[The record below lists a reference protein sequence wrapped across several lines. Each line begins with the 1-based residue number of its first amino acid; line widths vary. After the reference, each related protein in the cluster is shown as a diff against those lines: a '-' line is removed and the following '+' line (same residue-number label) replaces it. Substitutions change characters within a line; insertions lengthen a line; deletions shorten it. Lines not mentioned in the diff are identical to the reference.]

1 MTEISDVLYT
11 KGVHKIKEK
20 MTTDLKELEQELVDA
35 ENRLKQLEL
44 ESVETT
50 KKRLAIQKMLEVAQ
64 ESQTVATELLSTIDA
79 VLGTLDDDAKK
90 FVALQIINHLK
101 QHTSPTE
108 TKNILNLDGIT
119 ILSERFGAKATEDG
133 YTYFCGMDYK
143 RAKGDIQFSA
153 SIWRKFLIQ
162 NYPCDSV
169 VIFDNPSESPIK
181 GNYLVV
187 ANGATLRDVALV
199 GNMNFEQ
206 APTESI
212 PEPLNINQ
220 DLEFFPHLGTSTV
233 DVYLP
238 TTPTP
243 IINPDNPHEMIGRT
257 ISTNAYGTEQ
267 TGTIVSYVDGDATP
281 WRVAVPDFPI
291 ELVLSTEQMTLV

>member
-1 MTEISDVLYT
+1 
-11 KGVHKIKEK
+11 

-44 ESVETT
+44 ESAETT

-64 ESQTVATELLSTIDA
+64 ESQTVATELLLTIDTA
-79 VLGTLDDDAKK
+79 LGTLDEDAKK
-90 FVALQIINHLK
+90 FVSSQIINHLK

-108 TKNILNLDGIT
+108 TKSILNLDGIK
-119 ILSERFGAKATEDG
+119 LLGERFGAKVTEDG
-133 YTYFCGMDYK
+133 YTYICGMDYK
-143 RAKGDIQFSA
+143 RAKGDIQTST
-153 SIWRKFLIQ
+153 SIWRKFLLT
-162 NYPCDSV
+162 NYPCESV

-206 APTESI
+206 APDESLS
-212 PEPLNINQ
+212 EPLNINQ
-220 DLEFFPHLGTSTV
+220 DLEFFPSLTE
-233 DVYLP
+233 P
-238 TTPTP
+238 TTATPTP
-243 IINPDNPHEMIGRT
+243 NPHEMIGRT
-257 ISTNAYGTEQ
+257 IITTAYGTEQ
-267 TGTIVSYVDGDATP
+267 TGTIVSYVDGDEKP

-291 ELVLSTEQMTLV
+291 ELVLSTDQMFLV